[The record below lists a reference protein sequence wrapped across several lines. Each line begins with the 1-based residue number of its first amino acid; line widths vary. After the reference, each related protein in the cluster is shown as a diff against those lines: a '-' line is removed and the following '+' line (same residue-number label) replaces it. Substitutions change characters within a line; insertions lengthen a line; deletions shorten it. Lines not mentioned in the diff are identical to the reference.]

1 MSFRPTRSPA
11 APGPVPLLRRLR
23 SALAPAVLL
32 VLAGAARPAAAAP
45 TPEFPEPL
53 FGNESVAATDGASGF
68 MVNPAAGGLRY
79 PGELLLALTDFEPT
93 GRLYRGAY
101 AHGGSGLAVS
111 TSPGGPKAY
120 LLGFNGGR
128 DLMRLG
134 TSISWLRGGGTRA
147 TDYRL
152 GLLSRPSPWLSLG
165 ATADHLFQPRFV
177 GERLGRAYTFGI
189 GVRPLALSRPRAH
202 DWGPRVTL
210 TADVLMDEDASRAQA
225 RLRFGGELELAAGL
239 VLRGAVQDH
248 GGFQLGVGFL
258 GPHLG
263 YHPSAAFDRDRHRL
277 AATHALSFHRGE
289 ERNVFTDARM
299 RRVAV
304 VRAGGVLGDEALQG
318 VTLTGGVV
326 GSTPVASLPRALVR
340 ALEDRRPRGVLLD
353 LRGVSNMAQL
363 EELRPRIARLRRA
376 GKPVVAYLEDG
387 GGRGDLYLAAA
398 CDRIVASEEAYFAG
412 LGLRTERRYYRGVL
426 ADWGVRIDRSSYGA
440 YKSAYRNFSVD
451 STPRADREAI
461 ERNLDVTQELFVST
475 VAGDRRMDRARLLTV
490 LDGRHWSSHELMRA
504 GLVDSIGYREDAL
517 RLLGRLTACGAKP
530 RTVNLARE
538 PAVERAWRV
547 PGRVAVVYASGAI
560 ETGRSGGDLLMG
572 PYMGAETVVRQLE
585 RAFGDPEV
593 RAVVLRVESPGGSGL
608 ASNLIDHAAQRLKR
622 ETGKPLIVSM
632 GGVAASGGYYIS
644 AHADRIFA
652 DRHTRTGSIGV
663 LTLKPSLE
671 GWYAKHGVRQDDF
684 ERGRYMR
691 GISGARDWDREL
703 QATADSAIYDYY
715 RGFVAKVADGRGLA
729 WAQVDSVARGRV
741 WMGED
746 ALQRRLVDEIG
757 GLEAAVA
764 EARRRAGIPAG
775 EKIRL
780 VEYRRPRPPI
790 WERLAGSAAASLAA
804 RAFHLPDPGA
814 VYYLTDDTIDP

>member
-1 MSFRPTRSPA
+1 MCSPRPPETNGPPPRSGLERIRHALVLTAALGAAASPA
-11 APGPVPLLRRLR
+11 A
-23 SALAPAVLL
+23 
-32 VLAGAARPAAAAP
+32 GAA
-45 TPEFPEPL
+45 TPDLPEPL

-68 MVNPAAGGLRY
+68 LLNPAAGGLRY

-93 GRLYRGAY
+93 GRLYRAVY
-101 AHGGSGLAVS
+101 ARSGGGLGYRKLEGGSRDYVMA
-111 TSPGGPKAY
+111 
-120 LLGFNGGR
+120 FNGGQ
-128 DLMRLG
+128 DRLRIG
-134 TSISWLRGGGTRA
+134 TSITWLRGGGGRA

-152 GLLSRPSPWLSLG
+152 GMLSRPAPWLSLG
-165 ATADHLFQPRFV
+165 ATADHLFQPHFL
-177 GERLGRAYTFGI
+177 GDRLGRAYTL
-189 GVRPLALSRPRAH
+189 GVGLRPLAFSRPRAH
-202 DWGPRVTL
+202 DWGTRLTL
-210 TADVLMDEDASRAQA
+210 TADVLMAEDASRSQA
-225 RLRFGGELELAAGL
+225 RVRVGGELEVATGW

-263 YHPSAAFDRDRHRL
+263 YHPGMAFDRDRHRRST
-277 AATHALSFHRGE
+277 THALSIHHGE
-289 ERNVFTDARM
+289 ERSVFTDARM

-304 VRAGGVLGDEALQG
+304 VPVGGVLGDDALRG
-318 VTLTGGVV
+318 FTITGGAV
-326 GSTPVASLPRALVR
+326 GSTPVAPLHR
-340 ALEDRRPRGVLLD
+340 ALERAAEDPRTRGVLLD
-353 LRGVSNMAQL
+353 LRGVGNMAQI

-376 GKPVVAYLEDG
+376 GKPVVAYLEHG

-398 CDRIVASEEAYFAG
+398 CDRVVAGEEAYFAG
-412 LGLRTERRYYRGVL
+412 LGLRVERRNYRGLL

-451 STPRADREAI
+451 STPRPDREVV
-461 ERNLDVTQELFVST
+461 EHNLDVAQELFVST
-475 VAGDRRMDRARLLTV
+475 VAADRRMSRDRLMTV

-517 RLLGRLTACGAKP
+517 RILGRLTSLGAKP

-538 PAVERAWRV
+538 PAVERAWTV
-547 PGRVAVVYASGAI
+547 PGRIAVVYASGAI

-572 PYMGAETVVRQLE
+572 PYMGAETVAGQLE
-585 RAFGDPEV
+585 RAFRDPDV
-593 RAVVLRVESPGGSGL
+593 HAVVLRVESPGGSGL

-622 ETGKPLIVSM
+622 ETRKPLIVSM

-652 DRHTRTGSIGV
+652 DRYTRTGSIGV
-663 LTLKPSLE
+663 LTIKPSLE

-691 GISGARDWDREL
+691 GLSGARDWDREL
-703 QATADSAIYDYY
+703 QASADSAIYDYY
-715 RGFVAKVADGRGLA
+715 RGFVTKVADGRGLG

-746 ALQRRLVDEIG
+746 ALRHRLVDEIG

-790 WERLAGSAAASLAA
+790 WERLAGPAVASLWS
-804 RAFHLPDPGA
+804 RSFHLPDPDT
-814 VYYLTDDTIDP
+814 VYYLTDDEIDE